1 MGVERRRDL
10 CGRWRGCRIRP
21 SHRRHRWD
29 LSLSLPRPPSP
40 SEPEPTT
47 FAHHRLIGWGGPR
60 AVSAA
65 AESPATRSI
74 TQAPRRQPFHSLI
87 HHHCPPNHRLLSPVR
102 PLATY
107 RCHRGRGGGKEW
119 AGHDQCE
126 DSRREEWRVLSEHEP
141 ATLASSRG
149 VGVGTT
155 VVDGRSGET

>member
-29 LSLSLPRPPSP
+29 LSLSPKTAIAVGARAHDLRPSSPHWVRRSSCRICRCRVPRHQIHYTS
-40 SEPEPTT
+40 
-47 FAHHRLIGWGGPR
+47 
-60 AVSAA
+60 
-65 AESPATRSI
+65 
-74 TQAPRRQPFHSLI
+74 PRRQPSHSLI

-149 VGVGTT
+149 VGGVGTT